1 MGAAVCKQQN
11 QTYGE
16 EIIQNQN
23 DVQVN
28 NMTFAKEQSSKLD
41 GSNLKHP
48 SLQKKIITQVTEK
61 LPDDPI
67 NLSNNQSSI
76 LYEERQEPTTPALPT
91 HDVIQQNVQQ
101 QHFQKIYLLN
111 KEEAQSV
118 KMNSTQKL
126 VSSQQEE
133 ILQQF
138 KEQTSQYSKS
148 CKDDNRQK
156 LLNINLVEDNLDD
169 YIYFDWKNSNFQ
181 LTNINEQNLLKKVSS
196 AKVTSKQVKKNY

>member
-1 MGAAVCKQQN
+1 MGAAVCKQGN

-148 CKDDNRQK
+148 YKDDNRQK